1 MSRIVPRPP
10 FTPSGGDGFNCTIT
24 VHHGR
29 IIMAVE
35 EAKNIS
41 RSDRSLE
48 EFLSDV
54 LEETQES
61 LKDLDIKLQQSQV
74 EVNRLTERNA
84 TVTAHLQKIQKQ
96 ADALL
101 PLEVREA
108 YANALDVQQ
117 RLFLMRG
124 QIERLNGEK
133 RSLERLLDVVEQIRQ
148 MLEEGEGRG
157 LSGETFSMVEAI
169 IQAQEAERQR
179 LSRQMHDGPA
189 QALSNFILQAEI
201 AMRLFDIDPEQAR
214 EELNLLKQSASATF
228 QQVRNFVFEL
238 RPMMLDDLGLIP
250 TLKRYVEAVKEQT
263 GMQIDL
269 EITGVERRLESYAE
283 VVIFRSIQDLLS
295 FVQHQGQ
302 ATRASIQV
310 AIQDANVRVVIE
322 DNGKSFTYEEAL
334 EAGGIALKTLKER
347 VEMLGGY
354 LEVSASRPEGGTV
367 IFQIP
372 VSVAE
377 QTVFTDL

>member
-1 MSRIVPRPP
+1 
-10 FTPSGGDGFNCTIT
+10 
-24 VHHGR
+24 
-29 IIMAVE
+29 MAVE

-54 LEETQES
+54 LEETQQN

-148 MLEEGEGRG
+148 MLEEGGGRG